1 MDPVQVITTYV
12 FFSVIAGIAGAIA
25 MTAVMTLIDRAHPV
39 RRNMIVAV
47 GSLLTRS
54 TANAGLVGVL
64 LHAIAA
70 IGSGLVYTLL
80 LMALNLSSWPA
91 GLFGGLGL
99 GAFHGMVVSLGLVWV
114 IADQHPLE
122 EYRETG
128 PAVFLEHLA
137 GHVAYGGVVG
147 TIIALSPL

>member
-1 MDPVQVITTYV
+1 MDPVQVIASYV
-12 FFSVIAGIAGAIA
+12 FFSVIAGIAGGIA
-25 MTAVMTLIDRAHPV
+25 MTAVMTLIDRSHPNG
-39 RRNMIVAV
+39 RNMVIGV

-54 TANAGLVGVL
+54 FANARLVGIL
-64 LHAIAA
+64 LHGIAA
-70 IGSGLVYTLL
+70 MAYGLVYTLL

-91 GLFGGLGL
+91 ALFGGLGI
-99 GAFHGMVVSLGLVWV
+99 GTFHGMVVSLGLVWV

-137 GHVAYGGVVG
+137 GHIAYGAVVG
-147 TIIALSPL
+147 TIIGLAPL